1 MDEKLVAID
10 RALEDDDLRKAET
23 LIGRL
28 LKTPLSDDEQ
38 ARVLLRRARTR
49 FLRQFSED
57 ALADITTA
65 TELFPDVQNLAYTK
79 NLLGD
84 IYFARFMLAEVG
96 FADRADTDR
105 ALDYYSSI
113 LTTNTNYRQ
122 RGWVHYQRGC
132 IYLTEH
138 RIEEATTDFL
148 AGLKRDNIPVSLH
161 SFCYERLG
169 FIALDQRK
177 PEVALEY
184 LAKAVD
190 TYPTGKNAALLVQ
203 IHMLQSQAWQSL
215 QQYEKALQAATNAL
229 NSLDT
234 TAPNYREAFLEAHLA
249 IGEIMAKL
257 DGREAEAIEH
267 LLQFL
272 ENSKRP
278 LGVDV
283 TWSRVY
289 ETLGDLSLRMNRN
302 EQALEAFYAALEFNP
317 LHPMEVNVRYKI
329 ARSYYR
335 MRAYEKAISAIGDM
349 AETAESENQPITDYR
364 VYYVLAN
371 AHFALEN
378 YREAERAYRHSLE
391 MAPPNADEMPK
402 IQKYLAYS
410 NELAANSNV

>member
-1 MDEKLVAID
+1 MEQKLRAID
-10 RALEDDDLRKAET
+10 EALENDDLRKAET

-28 LKTPLSDDEQ
+28 IKTPLADNEQ
-38 ARVLLRRARTR
+38 AQALLRRARTR
-49 FLRQFSED
+49 FLRQYSED
-57 ALADITTA
+57 ALADIETA
-65 TELFPDVQNLAYTK
+65 TELYPAVHELPYTK

-105 ALDYYSSI
+105 ALEHYSST
-113 LTTNTNYRQ
+113 LNLNPHYRQ

-138 RIEEATTDFL
+138 RIEEATADFL
-148 AGLKRDNIPVSLH
+148 AGLQRDNIPVSLH

-169 FIALDQRK
+169 FIALDQRDPK
-177 PEVALEY
+177 TALDY
-184 LAKAVD
+184 LAKAVE
-190 TYPTGKNAALLVQ
+190 TYPAGKNAALLVQ
-203 IHMLQSQAWQSL
+203 THMLQSQAWQAL
-215 QQYEKALQAATNAL
+215 QNYEKALESATTAL

-234 TAPNYREAFLEAHLA
+234 AAPNYREAFLEAHLA

-257 DGREAEAIEH
+257 DGREAEAVEH

-317 LHPMEVNVRYKI
+317 LHPMEVNIRYKI

-335 MRAYEKAISAIGDM
+335 QRAYEKAISAISTM
-349 AETAESENQPITDYR
+349 VQTAETENNAITDYR

-371 AHFALEN
+371 AYFALEN
-378 YREAERAYRHSLE
+378 YRQAEQAYRHALDL
-391 MAPPNADEMPK
+391 APINADELAK
-402 IQKYLAYS
+402 IQKYLNYS
-410 NELAANSNV
+410 NELATSG

>member
-1 MDEKLVAID
+1 MEEKLRAID
-10 RALEDDDLRKAET
+10 EALENDDLRKAET

-28 LKTPLSDDEQ
+28 LKTPLADDEQ
-38 ARVLLRRARTR
+38 AQTLLRRARTR
-49 FLRQFSED
+49 FLRQYSED
-57 ALADITTA
+57 ALADIETA
-65 TELFPDVQNLAYTK
+65 TDLYPAVRELPYTK

-113 LTTNTNYRQ
+113 LSLNPHYRQ

-138 RIEEATTDFL
+138 RIAEATGDFL
-148 AGLKRDNIPVSLH
+148 AGLKRDNIPVFLH

-169 FIALDQRK
+169 FIALDQRE
-177 PEVALEY
+177 PERALEY
-184 LAKAVD
+184 LAKAIE
-190 TYPTGKNAALLVQ
+190 TYPAGKNAAHLVQ
-203 IHMLQSQAWQSL
+203 IHMLQSQAWQA
-215 QQYEKALQAATNAL
+215 QQKYKKALEAATSAL

-234 TAPNYREAFLEAHLA
+234 AAPNYREAFLEAHLA
-249 IGEIMAKL
+249 IGEIMAKM
-257 DGREAEAIEH
+257 DGRESEAIEH

-302 EQALEAFYAALEFNP
+302 EQAIEAFYAALEFNP

-335 MRAYEKAISAIGDM
+335 QRAYEKAIAAISEMVQTAD
-349 AETAESENQPITDYR
+349 AENNAITDYR

-371 AHFALEN
+371 AYFALEN
-378 YREAERAYRHSLE
+378 YNQAELAYRHALDL
-391 MAPPNADEMPK
+391 APSNADELAK

-410 NELAANSNV
+410 TELATSS